1 MHRQLTFW
9 SEEACEPA
17 EQSNEIKE
25 LTDSYVQTT
34 VKQQLEVDRRYTSLK
49 CVSLIRTGSI
59 EGRPKMTSPDGS
71 KELFKQYWNDYPGN
85 DQERFV
91 IACLDTK
98 NRVQCVVQITVGT
111 LDASLVHPREVFK
124 PAILQGSS
132 AIILSH
138 NHPSGD
144 PTPSREDHSVTDRLT
159 EVGELLGI
167 TVLDHIIHGD
177 GAGTLVSIRE
187 S

>member
-1 MHRQLTFW
+1 M
-9 SEEACEPA
+9 
-17 EQSNEIKE
+17 
-25 LTDSYVQTT
+25 
-34 VKQQLEVDRRYTSLK
+34 
-49 CVSLIRTGSI
+49 
-59 EGRPKMTSPDGS
+59 SPC
-71 KELFKQYWNDYPGN
+71 PGN

-91 IACLDTK
+91 TACLNTK
-98 NRVQCVVQITVGT
+98 HHVQCVVEITKGT

-124 PAILQGSS
+124 PAIIQGSS

-144 PTPSREDHSVTDRLT
+144 AEPSKEDRAVTDRLT
-159 EVGELLGI
+159 EVGTILGI

-177 GAGTLVSIRE
+177 GTGDVRSLRE